1 MEQKQLALV
10 TGASRG
16 IGAAIAGVLASKG
29 FGLILVARDLSALGE
44 VASSIR
50 SKYRVEVHVLVEDLA
65 DPMSPRRILQW
76 CEDRQLPVS
85 MLVNNAGFGLNGL
98 LEEYDL
104 QRYEDMVTVNNT
116 ALMALTYLF
125 LPQFRQRER
134 AWILNIAST
143 AAYQAVPSLA
153 VYAATKAFVL
163 YFSRAIHHELKGT
176 PVSVTC
182 VSPGPTDTAWASRAQ
197 IRGKAMKAAEKM
209 NMSPEA
215 VAEIAVKATLAG
227 RAEVVAGFMNKM
239 SAFFAKVLPAGIVER
254 VAHGLYK

>member
-1 MEQKQLALV
+1 MEQKKMALV

-16 IGAAIAGVLASKG
+16 IGAAIAHVLASKG
-29 FGLILVARDLSALGE
+29 FGLILVARDRSALE
-44 VASSIR
+44 DVAESIR
-50 SKYRVEVHVLVEDLA
+50 GKHSVEVHVLVEDLA
-65 DPMSPRRILQW
+65 DQGAPRRILQW
-76 CEDRQLPVS
+76 CEERRFPVS
-85 MLVNNAGFGLNGL
+85 MLVNNAGFGLNGP

-104 QRYEDMVTVNNT
+104 LRYEDMVTVNNT
-116 ALMALTYLF
+116 ALMALTHLF
-125 LPQFRQRER
+125 LPQFRTRER
-134 AWILNIAST
+134 AWIMNIAST
-143 AAYQAVPSLA
+143 AAYQAVPYLA

-163 YFSRAIHHELKGT
+163 FFSRALHHELRGT

-182 VSPGPTDTAWASRAQ
+182 VSPGATDTAWASRAQ

-215 VAEIAVKATLAG
+215 VAEIAVNATLAG

-239 SAFFAKVLPAGIVER
+239 SAFFAKILPAGIVER